1 MWIRPG
7 QTRVL
12 SSAFPNQVSCG
23 ADRPIAV
30 EVSPGRPLG
39 RPVHGHQTL
48 AALARDVEHQN
59 DRPLSTLW
67 FPSQHSRHTIF
78 LQLPRVST
86 MDPISQRRKGQ
97 DDVFSKLNEAIE
109 DLNRAKELSSITQV
123 KAVFGST
130 SGLLLA
136 IRVSPL
142 SIRVCGST
150 AG

>member
-1 MWIRPG
+1 
-7 QTRVL
+7 
-12 SSAFPNQVSCG
+12 
-23 ADRPIAV
+23 
-30 EVSPGRPLG
+30 
-39 RPVHGHQTL
+39 
-48 AALARDVEHQN
+48 
-59 DRPLSTLW
+59 
-67 FPSQHSRHTIF
+67 
-78 LQLPRVST
+78 

-130 SGLLLA
+130 SGLLPA